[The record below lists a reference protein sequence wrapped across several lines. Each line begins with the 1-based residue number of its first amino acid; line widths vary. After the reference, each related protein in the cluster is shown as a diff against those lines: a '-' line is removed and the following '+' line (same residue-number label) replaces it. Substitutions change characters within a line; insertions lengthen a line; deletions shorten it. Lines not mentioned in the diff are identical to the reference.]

1 MPKRKFKSGATSRS
15 FKSVGE
21 GLRSGER
28 RIQEQAKRRTDA
40 LKLSQYQ
47 QSKADDV
54 MLQGLA
60 DKSKFEEYARKEGQK
75 LEQAVRDRQYEAL
88 SIKADRDVDRL
99 KGIADEKRKEAE
111 HWAQLAPKMAK
122 AMGKLAEGVHAF
134 SEFQETKF
142 LNEQRDANGF
152 FNIQDEAQREARQE
166 LYQKW
171 LSKHD
176 QVDSPELRREYW
188 RSIRGKD
195 NHAFSNTVLH
205 DLKSNI
211 TYSLGATF
219 NTSL

>member
-15 FKSVGE
+15 FKSIGE

-28 RIQEQAKRRTDA
+28 RIQEEAKRRTDA

-60 DKSKFEEYARKEGQK
+60 DKSKFEEYSRKEGQK

-111 HWAQLAPKMAK
+111 HWA
-122 AMGKLAEGVHAF
+122 
-134 SEFQETKF
+134 
-142 LNEQRDANGF
+142 
-152 FNIQDEAQREARQE
+152 
-166 LYQKW
+166 
-171 LSKHD
+171 
-176 QVDSPELRREYW
+176 
-188 RSIRGKD
+188 
-195 NHAFSNTVLH
+195 
-205 DLKSNI
+205 
-211 TYSLGATF
+211 
-219 NTSL
+219 